1 MYFHLNG
8 TEDKCNRAA
17 EDRNSDTPHQP
28 SNNRYVMILAWWTSG
43 Q

>member
-17 EDRNSDTPHQP
+17 KDGADSSSNDRG
-28 SNNRYVMILAWWTSG
+28 YVMMYE
-43 Q
+43 

>member
-17 EDRNSDTPHQP
+17 EDRTDSS
-28 SNNRYVMILAWWTSG
+28 SNDSGYVMMYK
-43 Q
+43 